1 MMREMRHDLV
11 DSGGVPIHVAQGGS
25 GERCA
30 LFVHGFPQDMHEW
43 ERVLPRLAP
52 GRRVALMDM
61 RGFGDSGRPLAG
73 YDAATLAGD
82 LLRVVEFLEPA
93 GPVDLV
99 AHDLGAPVAY
109 LAAATAPDRFRSL
122 TYLEAPLF
130 GVEVEGLEE
139 ATRPYW
145 HLSFFGVPDMP
156 ELLIQGNERRFVEHF
171 VKHAAYAVEAFDGAY
186 FDRLASQLARPGSLR
201 AALGYYRA
209 FGETSRQIAE
219 RAAGERL
226 RVPVLALGGSMCLG
240 DVPLRSLRK
249 VADNV
254 QGGTVERCGHWIPEE
269 RPAELARL
277 VAAFRDG
284 LDG

>member
-1 MMREMRHDLV
+1 MRHDLV
-11 DSGGVPIHVAQGGS
+11 DSGGVPIHVAQGGA

-73 YDAATLAGD
+73 YDAETLAGD
-82 LLRVVEFLEPA
+82 LLRVVEFLEAP

-109 LAAATAPDRFRSL
+109 VAAAREPGRVRSL

-130 GVEVEGLEE
+130 GIEVEGLAE

-145 HLSFFGVPDMP
+145 HLQFFGVPDMP
-156 ELLIQGNERRFVEHF
+156 ELLIGGNERRFVEHF
-171 VKHAAYAVEAFDGAY
+171 VKHAAYAMEAFDDAY
-186 FDRLASQLARPGSLR
+186 FDRIAAGLARPGSLR
-201 AALGYYRA
+201 AALAYYRT
-209 FGETSRQIAE
+209 FEETSRQIRE
-219 RAAGERL
+219 RAARERL
-226 RVPVLALGGSMCLG
+226 SVPVLALGGSACLG
-240 DVPLRSLRK
+240 DIPLRTFQG
-249 VADNV
+249 VADRV
-254 QGGTVERCGHWIPEE
+254 EGGAVERCGHWIPEE

-277 VAAFRDG
+277 VAAFWDKLEG
-284 LDG
+284 